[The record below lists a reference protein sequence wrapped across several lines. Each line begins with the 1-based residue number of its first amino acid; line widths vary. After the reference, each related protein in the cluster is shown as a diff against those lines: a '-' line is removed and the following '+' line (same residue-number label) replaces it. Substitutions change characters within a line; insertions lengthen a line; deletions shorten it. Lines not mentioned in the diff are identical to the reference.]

1 VLARAREVAPEVRE
15 KLQTDLLNLPI
26 EVLVAGCWSWCEAMM
41 LERRLQQLII
51 SGDRRDIVAIDGN
64 AKLHRRTCGMPFCE
78 VIYCPQLDKYL
89 LRACPRRPHGAGA
102 LCIEH
107 SLRVGSAEGLATSP

>member
-1 VLARAREVAPEVRE
+1 MHGSGVLARARVNLSDAWARHILWRRAREVAPEVRE

-89 LRACPRRPHGAGA
+89 LRCV
-102 LCIEH
+102 
-107 SLRVGSAEGLATSP
+107 S